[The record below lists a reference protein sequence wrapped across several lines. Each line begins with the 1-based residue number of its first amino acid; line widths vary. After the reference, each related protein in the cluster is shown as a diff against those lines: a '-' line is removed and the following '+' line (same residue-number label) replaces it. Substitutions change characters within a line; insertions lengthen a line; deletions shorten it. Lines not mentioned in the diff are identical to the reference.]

1 MHTLT
6 RQRTLMARRPTDHDD
21 RMLFREDLEGE
32 PGVARGVTLSRAD
45 WADMGSPEVVT
56 VTIEP
61 GDTLNDG

>member
-6 RQRTLMARRPTDHDD
+6 RQRTLMKRRPTDHPD
-21 RMLFREDLEGE
+21 RMLFREDLDE
-32 PGVARGVTLSRAD
+32 PGVARGVTLSRED

-56 VTIEP
+56 VTINP